1 MTTFDVGTQP
11 GHSRQEDRITSEI
24 EQRAANI
31 PSVTFLTLAG
41 ASVIGSL
48 TLYIMDR
55 RDDAI
60 FVGQWAPTLLL
71 LGLYNKIV
79 KQFEDAKPITS
90 GLRD

>member
-1 MTTFDVGTQP
+1 MG
-11 GHSRQEDRITSEI
+11 RRED
-24 EQRAANI
+24 A
-31 PSVTFLTLAG
+31 
-41 ASVIGSL
+41 
-48 TLYIMDR
+48 M
-55 RDDAI
+55 

>member
-1 MTTFDVGTQP
+1 MTTFETGTP
-11 GHSRQEDRITSEI
+11 GHSRQEDRFTSEL
-24 EQRAANI
+24 EQRTANI

-55 RDDAI
+55 REDAM

-71 LGLYNKIV
+71 LGLYNKLV
-79 KQFEDAKPITS
+79 KQFETAKPITS
-90 GLRD
+90 GLSD